1 MPDAP
6 QAITAPP
13 LILASRSPQRK
24 AILEQLGVPFEVV
37 VPDVDEIAEGDPVEV
52 ARTNA
57 RLKAD
62 AIAARRRAAG
72 DDRPILATDT
82 VVRLG
87 DTVYGKPR
95 DERHAAE
102 ILTAL
107 SGHTHEVVSG
117 LALHREGATETLHAT
132 ARVQFRDLQPLLQW
146 YLRTGEWAERAGAYA
161 IQGQGA
167 AFVASIEGDYLNV
180 VGLPV
185 AALLDTWPEVLHLRQ

>member
-6 QAITAPP
+6 QAISAPA

-57 RLKAD
+57 QLKA
-62 AIAARRRAAG
+62 RAVVERVGAE
-72 DDRPILATDT
+72 RVVLATDT
-82 VVRLG
+82 VVRLN
-87 DTVYGKPR
+87 DAIYGKPR

-107 SGHTHEVVSG
+107 SGQMHEVVSG
-117 LALHREGATETLHAT
+117 LALHRDGATETVHAT
-132 ARVQFRDLQPLLQW
+132 TRVQFRDLQPLLQW